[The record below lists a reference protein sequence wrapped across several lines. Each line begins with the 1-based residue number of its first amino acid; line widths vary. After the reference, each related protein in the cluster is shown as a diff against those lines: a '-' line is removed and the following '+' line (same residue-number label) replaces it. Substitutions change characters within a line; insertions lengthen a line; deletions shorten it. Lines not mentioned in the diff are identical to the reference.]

1 MADKE
6 KRPIPVME
14 LKGVT
19 KEYCLRESMFSI
31 IMVNVGIIKC
41 VY

>member
-19 KEYCLRESMFSI
+19 KEYCLRESFFQRQAP
-31 IMVNVGIIKC
+31 VL
-41 VY
+41 